1 MSAANTHEVS
11 GTELAVVLD
20 IIARQQM
27 GMAKYG
33 VSVADNPL
41 ALRAWLTHQYEE
53 LLDAAIYCKRAIQ
66 EIDKGNG
73 NGTDR
78 HQDNCQ
84 HVGSAAAC
92 SQREGASF
100 TWFPESG
107 NRTESQ
113 DPALVE
119 RARRML
125 DKVSAEIAGAMMSRE
140 DSIKGINKLFPT
152 QNLPR

>member
-53 LLDAAIYCKRAIQ
+53 LLDAAIYCKRAIH
-66 EIDKGNG
+66 EIDKGQG
-73 NGTDR
+73 HD
-78 HQDNCQ
+78 
-84 HVGSAAAC
+84 
-92 SQREGASF
+92 
-100 TWFPESG
+100 
-107 NRTESQ
+107 
-113 DPALVE
+113 
-119 RARRML
+119 
-125 DKVSAEIAGAMMSRE
+125 
-140 DSIKGINKLFPT
+140 
-152 QNLPR
+152 